1 MATAVVEESLV
12 EDVMNY
18 LARRRLCSLGN
29 LSRNFEL
36 KLETVFE
43 LAQLLQAGGRIRLVT
58 SSCFGKCSDCG
69 ACDKA
74 GSSSSSL
81 LSDATVAISLEVD
94 VNTGEV
100 EE

>member
-1 MATAVVEESLV
+1 MEMIVEESLV
-12 EDVMNY
+12 EDVMKY

-29 LSRNFEL
+29 LSRYFEL
-36 KLETVFE
+36 KLENVFE
-43 LAQLLQAGGRIRLVT
+43 MAQLLQDAGRIRLVT

-69 ACDKA
+69 GCDKA
-74 GSSSSSL
+74 GSGSST

-94 VNTGEV
+94 VNTGEA